1 MKKISLIYCT
11 MVPWMECQRCFI
23 GPSVLDLGDVIEFT
37 IGLFFIEIGFSVR
50 RKREPYS

>member
-1 MKKISLIYCT
+1 MRIEFTYCF
-11 MVPWMECQRCFI
+11 MVPWRECERCFI
-23 GPSVLDLGDVIEFT
+23 GPSMLDLGDKIEFT